1 MARPARCSFEGG
13 LGLDLDLPARIE
25 QPRDHGSG
33 RGPDLAAPPAVR
45 ARHFLVVLAA
55 GDEDARPH
63 AVLEARAAPP
73 ESANDQARLCLEI
86 IGEALGR
93 AGARFEDVVRTR
105 IFVTGREHYEEVAR
119 AHGEVFGEIRPAST
133 AVVTG
138 LLDARW
144 KVEIEA
150 EALAP

>member
-1 MARPARCSFEGG
+1 VERRLISGHSPFEPVVGFSRALVADRTVYVAG
-13 LGLDLDLPARIE
+13 T
-25 QPRDHGSG
+25 
-33 RGPDLAAPPAVR
+33 APIPPG
-45 ARHFLVVLAA
+45 
-55 GDEDARPH
+55 GDE
-63 AVLEARAAPP
+63 PP
-73 ESANDQARLCLEI
+73 ESAYDQARLCLEI

-105 IFVTGREHYEEVAR
+105 IFLIDRSHYEEVAR

-138 LLDARW
+138 LLDPRW

-150 EALAP
+150 EAVLS